1 MMTRLAR
8 ELALLYAVEAAY
20 KIPAA
25 PVVRQLIT
33 DGERPLPDVI
43 PLPPQW
49 VEFTWPKSGEV
60 NLMNYWRGV
69 DRERG
74 NRWTGPYL

>member
-1 MMTRLAR
+1 MTTRLAH

-25 PVVRQLIT
+25 PVVRQLVA
-33 DGERPLPDVI
+33 DDERPLPDVI
-43 PLPPQW
+43 PPPPQW
-49 VEFTWPKSGEV
+49 VEFEWPRFGEV
-60 NLMNYWRGV
+60 NLITYWREI

-74 NRWTGPYL
+74 TKWMGPYL